1 MAAEIVI
8 EDLALGRALL
18 GVSLT
23 LALGERFAV
32 HGSSGRVLTE
42 LLTGGR
48 EPDRGVLRIERGAAL
63 VAAEPALFDRL
74 TCREQLAAFA
84 ALHRRPPA
92 DLLAAV
98 GLTECANIREDR
110 LSTVQRRRLGLACA
124 LVPDPGL
131 LVLDADPAELWPVLD
146 PLPQTVLFSTQ
157 DPAAAAR
164 ADRVALLG
172 HGRLLAVD
180 RPATLIEA
188 LDAERRLLAP
198 EAPGATL
205 ADVLRHLGGRE
216 AAP

>member
-23 LALGERFAV
+23 LARGERFAV
-32 HGSSGRVLTE
+32 YGSSGRVLAE
-42 LLTGGR
+42 LLTGVR
-48 EPDRGVLRIERGAAL
+48 EPDHGVLRIEGGAAL

-84 ALHRRPPA
+84 ALHHRPPP

-110 LSTVQRRRLGLACA
+110 LSPDRRRRLGLACA
-124 LVPDPGL
+124 LVSEPGL
-131 LVLDADPAELWPVLD
+131 LVLDADPAELWPLLD
-146 PLPQTVLFSTQ
+146 SQPQTVLFTTE

-180 RPATLIEA
+180 CPATLVEA

-198 EAPGATL
+198 EATSATL